1 MTTKGTELAPVAKV
15 ERGLTQ
21 RFEPKVLSKAE
32 PEVDWLLQARADI
45 NSDKALQAILREGKE
60 TGRDPV
66 DKLAAGLNAKWEGN
80 RWFEAREVAQYLWD
94 EFTQIGQ
101 GLHLISS
108 ETGKIVVTLDE
119 NDIYQPAMVPREGG
133 GMVKP
138 LPRIRPDLEGL
149 IYTWTFEKSR
159 EQEIVQA
166 LAAQGHQTALLREE
180 GDPRLLVASRRGR
193 KQIVAALAQLDPQRL
208 LRACGGTSAAF
219 LNHFDLGAEDPESGG
234 LELLEGTAA
243 SSSTLGIQDM
253 RATNLHHNRA
263 GSLQG
268 ALVQGWVRE
277 VARQLSVAAH
287 RRVPGMAGL
296 PLDDF
301 CKDDLDGCQFWVS
314 PPDTLKHVRRVDPTT
329 TVMPVVGA
337 QLIGLKGKVGAIVVP
352 KEFTVSSHELFDRW
366 ETHSALEVRLWI
378 DWSKVTVLALRN
390 VALDGYVV

>member
-45 NSDKALQAILREGKE
+45 NSDKDLQTILREGKE

-66 DKLAAGLNAKWEGN
+66 DKLAAALNAKWEGN
-80 RWFEAREVAQYLWD
+80 YWFEAREVAQYLWD

-133 GMVKP
+133 GMAKP

-159 EQEIVQA
+159 EQEIVRA
-166 LAAQGHQTALLREE
+166 LAERGHQTALLREE

-219 LNHFDLGAEDPESGG
+219 LNHFDLGTEDPESGD

-253 RATNLHHNRA
+253 QATNLHHNRA

-287 RRVPGMAGL
+287 RRVPGMGGL

-301 CKDDLDGCQFWVS
+301 CKDDLNGCQFWVS
-314 PPDTLKHVRRVDPTT
+314 PPDTLKHLRRVDPTT

-352 KEFTVSSHELFDRW
+352 KEFSVSSHELFDRW

-378 DWSKVTVLALRN
+378 DWSAITVLTLRN
-390 VALDGYVV
+390 VALDGLVV